1 MTRKPYRITLSGCD
15 DPTAVE
21 LALTDEQADA
31 YRYLAELVAEEAA
44 GDMCKPTLAV
54 QDIA

>member
-1 MTRKPYRITLSGCD
+1 MKKYRITLSGCD
-15 DPTAVE
+15 DSTVVE
-21 LALTDEQADA
+21 LALTDEQADT

-44 GDMCKPTLAV
+44 SGKRTPTLAV